1 MTKGETRERKKR
13 FSKALPTTGKTVTLP
28 RSWQALTPQPIEAHE
43 PQFLEILAKHGIPA
57 ASPVPLVGRY
67 SKPRRWSAEELSAC
81 VDAHRDGVPIGLM
94 SAALNRNP
102 QDIIFRLLDEC
113 NESSS
118 KFTEVGLKRQG
129 GWDEK
134 ALVAARELF
143 EAGLTAWR
151 VAALFGVDFEGV
163 EKALYMGRSDYGHK
177 KKNPFAI
184 CTDHKQIV
192 NEAVLSRV
200 PRIERAL
207 DAFAGEGRFSE
218 LVLARFPQANITC
231 IEQDD
236 DTFQRARTARAWPNN
251 ATWISAD
258 NLPVLQN
265 LNSSCQAYD
274 LIDLD
279 PFVSCREQFDLIWGL
294 LSSHSYLFFTFG
306 GEYRRSFIGTNRKA
320 IERRYGFHSETLSNS
335 DYLEIVPAYFL
346 GWVATQ
352 AAKHGFVF
360 DILYCIR
367 YPNNCRYWTQSKRA
381 STNECADWL
390 SDKVE
395 STSGGHIWKDL
406 GIPRFSEVRGQAIT
420 LLGEPKGE
428 PFVRKTRRRT
438 LPAYQHQQVEL
449 EF

>member
-1 MTKGETRERKKR
+1 MTKGEARERKRR
-13 FSKALPTTGKTVTLP
+13 FSKALPMTGITVTLP
-28 RSWQALTPQPIEAHE
+28 RLWQALPLQPIEAHD
-43 PQFLEILAKHGIPA
+43 PQFLAILAKHGIPA

-81 VDAHRDGVPIGLM
+81 VNAHSDGVPIGLM

-113 NESSS
+113 SDSSS
-118 KFTEVGLKRQG
+118 RFAEVGLKRQG
-129 GWDEK
+129 SWDEK

-163 EKALYMGRSDYGHK
+163 EKALYMGRSDYGHT

-192 NEAVLSRV
+192 NEAVLSRL
-200 PRIERAL
+200 PRIDRAL

-218 LVLARFPQANITC
+218 LVLARFPQAYITC
-231 IEQDD
+231 IEQDTA
-236 DTFQRARTARAWPNN
+236 TFERATTAKTWPTNAAWML
-251 ATWISAD
+251 AD
-258 NLPVLQN
+258 NLPVLQK
-265 LNSSCQAYD
+265 LNTSCQMYD

-279 PFVSCREQFDLIWGL
+279 PFVSCRDQFELIWGL
-294 LSSHSYLFFTFG
+294 LSTRSYLFFTFG

-320 IERRYGFHSETLSNS
+320 IQRRYGFHSDTLSNS

-352 AAKHGFVF
+352 AAKHGFIF
-360 DILYCIR
+360 DLLYSIR
-367 YPNNCRYWTQSKRA
+367 YPNNCRYWTQSNRA
-381 STNECADWL
+381 STDECAAWL
-390 SDKVE
+390 ADKVE
-395 STSGGHIWKDL
+395 PKSAGYIWKDL
-406 GIPRFSEVRGQAIT
+406 PIPRFSEVRGQAVT
-420 LLGEPKGE
+420 LLGEPKQRSL
-428 PFVRKTRRRT
+428 VRKSRART
-438 LPAYQHQQVEL
+438 SSAYEHQQVEL
-449 EF
+449 EL